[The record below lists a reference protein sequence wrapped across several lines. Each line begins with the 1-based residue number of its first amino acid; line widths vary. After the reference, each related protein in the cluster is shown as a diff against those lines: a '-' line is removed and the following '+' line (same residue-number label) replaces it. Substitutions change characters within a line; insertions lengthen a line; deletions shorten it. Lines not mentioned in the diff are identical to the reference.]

1 MNQQELT
8 EKIHTLSKYLR
19 DQTDHSERERIL
31 IQTMKIAE
39 EVGELTEAILQETGG
54 QMRSKAHKEL
64 AIGPEIADVIICTLL
79 VADMLGVAVWD
90 EIDTKL
96 EAVFKRMQ

>member
-8 EKIHTLSKYLR
+8 EKIHTLSEYLKN
-19 DQTDHSERERIL
+19 QTDHSERERIL

-39 EVGELTEAILQETGG
+39 EVGELTEAVLEETGG
-54 QMRSKAHKEL
+54 QMRSKAHKGL
-64 AIGPEIADVIICTLL
+64 ATGSEIADVLICTLL

-96 EAVFKRMQ
+96 ETVFKRMQ